1 MTLLRSVLFL
11 CVVTVLIIPSAASA
25 DWINLSGAE
34 NARNIA
40 EIYVETDRVRIQLEV
55 FVDDLMIFEELIPED
70 FFSEPLPG
78 RPSLAKR
85 QQIFAEAWRNASRS
99 LPKGFSRSSRT
110 RARNYR
116 STLHWSNRESA

>member
-1 MTLLRSVLFL
+1 MVIFCRMFFCLFTILVLL
-11 CVVTVLIIPSAASA
+11 PSASHA

-40 EIYVETDRVRIQLEV
+40 EIHVETDRVRIQLEV
-55 FVDDLMIFEELIPED
+55 FVDDLMIFEELIPEG

-85 QQIFAEAWRNASRS
+85 QQIFAERVLFSTIKFLLYKRRELQRRDRA
-99 LPKGFSRSSRT
+99 GFSPDFP
-110 RARNYR
+110 
-116 STLHWSNRESA
+116 